1 MARWKLTEKHYLNV
15 PGTKWEYHQ
24 VDRSTGRPIRKV
36 YEVPLYLDPED
47 VTCCN
52 RRDGFDE
59 YIVVC
64 HEGKGLPDG
73 RDIVF
78 LGDPTPGM
86 LPLDDEAREITARF
100 DWTPTQG
107 TDEQSQQNSFQ
118 NKLLLGLIDQMSD
131 AQTKAT
137 QAQSIPGLEQ
147 FMTAMAAM
155 MQQQTEVLAKL
166 AHPAVVV
173 QPELP
178 LGDPVVDDLDPL
190 PAADEPTPEE
200 IAASAEAH
208 RAGEAAASK
217 QASDRLGRIRR

>member
-24 VDRSTGRPIRKV
+24 VDRSTGRPIRKAF
-36 YEVPLYLDPED
+36 EVPLYLDPED

-52 RRDGFDE
+52 RRDGYDE

-64 HEGKGLPDG
+64 HEGKGDPDG
-73 RDIVF
+73 KDYVF
-78 LGDPTPGM
+78 KGDPTPGM

-100 DWTPTQG
+100 DWTPTAG
-107 TDEQSQQNSFQ
+107 TDEASQMNSFQ
-118 NKLLLGLIDQMSD
+118 QKLLLGLIDQMSD

-137 QAQSIPGLEQ
+137 QAQAIPGLEQ
-147 FMTAMAAM
+147 FMTAMAQM

-166 AHPAVVV
+166 AHPVVAV

-178 LGDPVVDDLDPL
+178 LEVVDEEPTL
-190 PAADEPTPEE
+190 PEPDEPSAEE

-208 RAGEAAASK
+208 RAGASAAAK
-217 QASDRLGRIRR
+217 QAHDRLGRIRR